1 MVACVAAHYDDD
13 DDDDVD
19 GNDVD
24 DRTADSPRE
33 RKRTKK
39 VLKCPN
45 ADRSRFRN
53 KTKNAPKTEKSQSVI
68 IIGISFSEMV
78 SKQQN
83 KVFWFS
89 FLVL

>member
-13 DDDDVD
+13 DNDDVD

-53 KTKNAPKTEKSQSVI
+53 KTKNATKKEK
-68 IIGISFSEMV
+68 
-78 SKQQN
+78 KQECNYYRDQFFRN
-83 KVFWFS
+83 GFKATK
-89 FLVL
+89 